1 MSTCTFC
8 PNYRLFFMLFLQYVF
23 AFEAGFEGIPFFPNH
38 FKMIPI
44 FSLESFHFYFDT
56 THPSCAAAERRP
68 ACAGTAAVCRAHP
81 HKKTEQRRFSHSL
94 FRLPKIPFIQ
104 IPLRSSLSFFPSTVP
119 AVPPGRNHRQKRD
132 RTGGCCIL
140 QLHCF
145 RNPYG
150 QAASQRNL
158 DRLKKYFA

>member
-1 MSTCTFC
+1 MYIYNNSNVFSCQHVLFAQIIDYFLC
-8 PNYRLFFMLFLQYVF
+8 YFHNIFSRLKRVLKEFRFFSD
-23 AFEAGFEGIPFFPNH
+23 H

-44 FSLESFHFYFDT
+44 FSFESFHFYFDT

-119 AVPPGRNHRQKRD
+119 TVPR
-132 RTGGCCIL
+132 
-140 QLHCF
+140 
-145 RNPYG
+145 
-150 QAASQRNL
+150 
-158 DRLKKYFA
+158 